1 MKSLILT
8 LLYLARDTVHRWL
21 TRISSP
27 VARVLVVFFLSLCAL
42 CFLGSYVVS
51 AKIVR
56 NQIMNLGGDLVTVTL
71 VNSDEHPSALPGA
84 GEVRELFGAD
94 SYCLRLCG
102 SAFTEEP
109 RKSFQVA
116 TYDFCRVGQMFPLM
130 AESGCPTL
138 LVPEGSDV
146 PRGPLTVTMHR
157 MSVDVFVR
165 HLPAD
170 NMLFR
175 LFRQGIVVVQPEMLE
190 QLGAGRSGANFSFLV
205 LRIPDLKG
213 PEDLL
218 RVERYFRQLGK
229 LDGVQMNTSSVADLL
244 REMDSVLDRQVQCR
258 AAFCL
263 GIGCIVGILLT
274 ALSGMEYRQNEYIYT
289 LMKSFGIHPFLLVLA
304 FLAENTLLV
313 ASSFLAAVAVFMQS
327 QHYIISQFFKLGRY
341 SLSLNEIMP
350 EIRLIAAALAVCILI
365 SAFPI
370 ILAANREIGRVLK

>member
-8 LLYLARDTVHRWL
+8 LLYLAKDTVNRWL
-21 TRISSP
+21 TRLSSP

-56 NQIMNLGGDLVTVTL
+56 TQIMNMGGDLVTVTL
-71 VNSDEHPSALPGA
+71 LNSDEHASALPGA
-84 GEVRELFGAD
+84 GEIKELFGAD

-102 SAFTEEP
+102 SAFIEEP
-109 RKSFQVA
+109 RKSFRVA

-138 LVPEGSDV
+138 LLPEGSEV
-146 PRGPLTVTMHR
+146 PMGPLTVSMQR

-175 LFRQGIVVVQPEMLE
+175 LFRHGIIVVQPETLA
-190 QLGAGRSGANFSFLV
+190 QLGGGRISSNFSFLV
-205 LRIPDLKG
+205 LRVPDLKG
-213 PEDLL
+213 PEDLK
-218 RVERYFRQLGK
+218 RVEQYFRRLGK

-244 REMDSVLDRQVQCR
+244 REMDNVLDRQVQCR

-289 LMKSFGIHPFLLVLA
+289 LMKSFGIHPLLLVLA
-304 FLAENTLLV
+304 FLVENTLLV
-313 ASSFLAAVAVFMQS
+313 AFSFLAAVAVFMQS

-341 SLSLNEIMP
+341 TLSLNEIMP
-350 EIRLIAAALAVCILI
+350 EIRLIAAALAVCVLI
-365 SAFPI
+365 SSFPI
-370 ILAANREIGRVLK
+370 ILATNREIGRVLK

>member
-1 MKSLILT
+1 MN
-8 LLYLARDTVHRWL
+8 RWL
-21 TRISSP
+21 TRLSSP

-56 NQIMNLGGDLVTVTL
+56 TQIMNMGGDLVTVTL
-71 VNSDEHPSALPGA
+71 LNSDEHASALPGA
-84 GEVRELFGAD
+84 GEIKELFGAD

-102 SAFTEEP
+102 SAFIEEP

-138 LVPEGSDV
+138 LLPEGSEV
-146 PRGPLTVTMHR
+146 PMGPLTVSMQR

-175 LFRQGIVVVQPEMLE
+175 LFRHGIIVVQPETLA
-190 QLGAGRSGANFSFLV
+190 QLGGGRISSNFSFLV
-205 LRIPDLKG
+205 LRVPDLKG
-213 PEDLL
+213 PEDLK
-218 RVERYFRQLGK
+218 RVEQYFRRLGK

-244 REMDSVLDRQVQCR
+244 REMDNVLDRQVQCR

-289 LMKSFGIHPFLLVLA
+289 LMKSFGIHPLLLVLA
-304 FLAENTLLV
+304 FLVENTLLV
-313 ASSFLAAVAVFMQS
+313 AFSFLAAVAVFMQS

-341 SLSLNEIMP
+341 TLSLNEIMP
-350 EIRLIAAALAVCILI
+350 EIRLIAAALAVCVLI
-365 SAFPI
+365 SSFPI
-370 ILAANREIGRVLK
+370 ILATNREIGRVLK

>member
-71 VNSDEHPSALPGA
+71 ANSDEHPSALPGA

-130 AESGCPTL
+130 AESGCP
-138 LVPEGSDV
+138 
-146 PRGPLTVTMHR
+146 
-157 MSVDVFVR
+157 
-165 HLPAD
+165 AC
-170 NMLFR
+170 
-175 LFRQGIVVVQPEMLE
+175 
-190 QLGAGRSGANFSFLV
+190 
-205 LRIPDLKG
+205 
-213 PEDLL
+213 
-218 RVERYFRQLGK
+218 RVGY
-229 LDGVQMNTSSVADLL
+229 
-244 REMDSVLDRQVQCR
+244 
-258 AAFCL
+258 
-263 GIGCIVGILLT
+263 
-274 ALSGMEYRQNEYIYT
+274 
-289 LMKSFGIHPFLLVLA
+289 
-304 FLAENTLLV
+304 
-313 ASSFLAAVAVFMQS
+313 
-327 QHYIISQFFKLGRY
+327 
-341 SLSLNEIMP
+341 
-350 EIRLIAAALAVCILI
+350 
-365 SAFPI
+365 
-370 ILAANREIGRVLK
+370 

>member
-8 LLYLARDTVHRWL
+8 LLYLAKDTVNRWL
-21 TRISSP
+21 TRLSSP

-56 NQIMNLGGDLVTVTL
+56 TQIMNMGGDLVTVTL
-71 VNSDEHPSALPGA
+71 LNSDEHASALPGA
-84 GEVRELFGAD
+84 GEIKELFGAD

-102 SAFTEEP
+102 SAFIEDP

-116 TYDFCRVGQMFPLM
+116 TYDFWRVGQMFPLM

-138 LVPEGSDV
+138 LLPEGSEV
-146 PRGPLTVTMHR
+146 PMGPLTVSMQR

-175 LFRQGIVVVQPEMLE
+175 LFRHGIIVVQPETLA
-190 QLGAGRSGANFSFLV
+190 QLGGGRISSNFSFLV
-205 LRIPDLKG
+205 LRVPDLKG
-213 PEDLL
+213 PEDLK
-218 RVERYFRQLGK
+218 RVEQYFRRLGK

-244 REMDSVLDRQVQCR
+244 REMDNVLDRQVQCR

-289 LMKSFGIHPFLLVLA
+289 LMKSFGIHPLLLVLA
-304 FLAENTLLV
+304 FLVENTLLV
-313 ASSFLAAVAVFMQS
+313 AFSFLAAVAVFMQS

-341 SLSLNEIMP
+341 TLSLNEIMP
-350 EIRLIAAALAVCILI
+350 EIRLIAAALAVCVLI
-365 SAFPI
+365 SSFPI
-370 ILAANREIGRVLK
+370 ILATNREIGRVLK